1 VFLVTTSHRPSQRL
15 RSFIKDLTLI
25 LPGSLR
31 VNRGKRRLADLAYL
45 ALANN
50 KKYVIVVD
58 RWRGNPSLIRIYT
71 LNMGGGGDLN
81 LVRYA
86 DIALAGVR
94 LSREGGLKLAKPVT
108 GYREVDYSKCSSDK
122 CLELSGLLTS
132 LLREF
137 LGKHPGYRL
146 VVGDEK
152 NIVTI
157 KLMTENE
164 RDIGP
169 LIKVRGFKVYGKQ
182 G

>member
-1 VFLVTTSHRPSQRL
+1 MFLVTTSHRPSQRL
-15 RSFIKDLTLI
+15 RSFTKDLALM

-31 VNRGKRRLADLAYL
+31 VNRGKRRLVDLAYL
-45 ALANN
+45 ALAYK

-71 LNMGGGGDLN
+71 LNTGGGEDLN

-86 DIALAGVR
+86 EIALAGVR

-122 CLELSGLLTS
+122 CLELAGLLAS
-132 LLREF
+132 LLRDF
-137 LGKHPGYRL
+137 LGKNSGYRL
-146 VVGDEK
+146 AVGDEE

-157 KLMTENE
+157 KLITENE
-164 RDIGP
+164 REIGP